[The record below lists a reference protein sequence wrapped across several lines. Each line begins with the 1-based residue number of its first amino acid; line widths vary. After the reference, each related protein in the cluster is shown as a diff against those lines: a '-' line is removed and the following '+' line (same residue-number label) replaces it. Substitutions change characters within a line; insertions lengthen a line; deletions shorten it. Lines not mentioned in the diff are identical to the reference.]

1 VEHRAAVKLAAAPKL
16 IFVVN
21 RERNEMAN
29 TEQDMHVLQ
38 GALETIRAGVQSDGG
53 DLELLSFE
61 NDIARIQLGG
71 ACAGCHM
78 AGQTLGGI
86 RRHLTETLG
95 RPIRVFPAWKD

>member
-1 VEHRAAVKLAAAPKL
+1 MET
-16 IFVVN
+16 
-21 RERNEMAN
+21 N
-29 TEQDMHVLQ
+29 TQDLHVIND
-38 GALETIRAGVQSDGG
+38 ALEAIRAGVQSDGG
-53 DLELLSFE
+53 ELELLSFE

>member
-1 VEHRAAVKLAAAPKL
+1 MQTAAHKFNQPS
-16 IFVVN
+16 N
-21 RERNEMAN
+21 RGRKDMP
-29 TEQDMHVLQ
+29 TSEQELHVIQ
-38 GALETIRAGVQSDGG
+38 GALEAIRTGVQSDGG
-53 DLELLSFE
+53 ELELLSFE
-61 NDIARIQLGG
+61 GDIARIQLGG

>member
-1 VEHRAAVKLAAAPKL
+1 LSSI
-16 IFVVN
+16 IFVD
-21 RERNEMAN
+21 RERKDMETNEQ
-29 TEQDMHVLQ
+29 ELHVIQ
-38 GALETIRAGVQSDGG
+38 GALETIRAGVESDGG

-61 NDIARIQLGG
+61 NDIARVQLGG
-71 ACAGCHM
+71 ACTGCHM

>member
-1 VEHRAAVKLAAAPKL
+1 LSST
-16 IFVVN
+16 IFVN
-21 RERNEMAN
+21 RERKDMETNEQ
-29 TEQDMHVLQ
+29 ELDVIQ
-38 GALETIRAGVQSDGG
+38 GALETIRAGVESDGG

-61 NDIARIQLGG
+61 NDIARVQLGG

>member
-1 VEHRAAVKLAAAPKL
+1 MPTSEKEL
-16 IFVVN
+16 
-21 RERNEMAN
+21 
-29 TEQDMHVLQ
+29 HVIQ
-38 GALETIRAGVQSDGG
+38 GAIESIRAGVQSDGG

>member
-1 VEHRAAVKLAAAPKL
+1 VQRRSRRLRLSSIVF
-16 IFVVN
+16 IN
-21 RERNEMAN
+21 RERKDMTAN
-29 TEQDMHVLQ
+29 EQDLHVIQ

>member
-1 VEHRAAVKLAAAPKL
+1 MPLS
-16 IFVVN
+16 
-21 RERNEMAN
+21 
-29 TEQDMHVLQ
+29 EQE
-38 GALETIRAGVQSDGG
+38 LEVIQSTLEVIRTGVQSDGG

-61 NDIARIQLGG
+61 NDIAKIQLGG

-86 RRHLTETLG
+86 RRHLTEALG

>member
-1 VEHRAAVKLAAAPKL
+1 
-16 IFVVN
+16 
-21 RERNEMAN
+21 MAT
-29 TEQDMHVLQ
+29 TEQDLHVIQ
-38 GALETIRAGVQSDGG
+38 GALETIRAGVQNDGG
-53 DLELLSFE
+53 ELELLSFE

>member
-1 VEHRAAVKLAAAPKL
+1 M
-16 IFVVN
+16 N
-21 RERNEMAN
+21 NERRTMPNS
-29 TEQDMHVLQ
+29 EQDLAVINDAIQ
-38 GALETIRAGVQSDGG
+38 SIRSAVQSDGG

-61 NDIARIQLGG
+61 NDIARVQLGG

-86 RRHLTETLG
+86 RRHQTEQLG